1 MRCFVGS
8 HRLVYILRHASR
20 LSKTPHF
27 WGLRHA
33 HPGEGYDPKIGT
45 LSRFLCN
52 APTPKFHHP
61 MFTRSEVIVLT
72 NKHTNPQANRR
83 RRKHPAFFATPRR
96 WVISVMEK
104 LLLLFSFADFA
115 MMNVLV
121 WLSMALLLCARPRV
135 KRVAGS
141 AVDLAA
147 TVTSSHQPGTSSSS
161 SSSSLSTAS
170 VTDGRFTS
178 NLTTFWTN
186 ADQLRQS
193 LPFSK

>member
-1 MRCFVGS
+1 MRTMRPMRCFVGS

-33 HPGEGYDPKIGT
+33 HPSEGYDPKIGT
-45 LSRFLCN
+45 RSRFLCN

-96 WVISVMEK
+96 WVISVMEI
-104 LLLLFSFADFA
+104 LLLLFSFAD
-115 MMNVLV
+115 VCYDECTSLV
-121 WLSMALLLCARPRV
+121 ID
-135 KRVAGS
+135 S
-141 AVDLAA
+141 AVAVRQA
-147 TVTSSHQPGTSSSS
+147 SSEACRWLGC
-161 SSSSLSTAS
+161 
-170 VTDGRFTS
+170 
-178 NLTTFWTN
+178 
-186 ADQLRQS
+186 
-193 LPFSK
+193 